1 MASTTLRSLSGSAM
15 RADVEALIDL
25 QSRLVRER
33 QSLRTDG
40 GDEAAL
46 EQNRLAIVTCQ
57 WELSQALI
65 QRYLPGPAVISAA

>member
-33 QSLRTDG
+33 QSLRASSA
-40 GDEAAL
+40 DEAAL